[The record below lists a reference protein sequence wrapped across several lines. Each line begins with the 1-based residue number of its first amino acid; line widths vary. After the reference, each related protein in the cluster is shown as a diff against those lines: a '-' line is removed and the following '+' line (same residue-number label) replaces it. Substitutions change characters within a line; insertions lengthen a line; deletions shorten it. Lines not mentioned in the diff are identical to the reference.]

1 MSNLAFKVY
10 DRNVK
15 ENHNKLR
22 KVGEI
27 PGIIYGEFL
36 DENIPVKM
44 CNAELIRMLRK
55 NNSGSIIEVSL
66 ENKIIKCV
74 VKEVQKN
81 ERHEIIHVDFQYIKP
96 NEIIKMRIPI
106 KFIGQDIL
114 EGKRLTL
121 ETHNLYID
129 LQGDVEKIP
138 ESIEFDA
145 SNMELDDKVF
155 IEDIVIP
162 KDITI
167 LSDPKTLLAVVS
179 SQYFN

>member
-10 DRNVK
+10 ERNVK
-15 ENHNKLR
+15 ENQNRLR
-22 KVGEI
+22 KTGQI

-36 DENIPVKM
+36 EETIPVKM
-44 CNAELIRMLRK
+44 CNAELRRMLRK
-55 NNSGSIIEVSL
+55 NSSGSILEVSL
-66 ENKIIKCV
+66 EDKKINCV

-96 NEIIKMRIPI
+96 NEVIKMRIPI
-106 KFIGQDIL
+106 KFIGQDLL
-114 EGKRLTL
+114 ESKRLTL

-138 ESIEFDA
+138 ESIELDA
-145 SNMELDDKVF
+145 SDMKLDDKVF

-162 KDITI
+162 QDITI

>member
-1 MSNLAFKVY
+1 MSNVALKVY
-10 DRNVK
+10 NRNVK
-15 ENHNKLR
+15 ENQAKLR
-22 KVGEI
+22 RKGEI

-36 DENIPVKM
+36 EENIPVKM
-44 CNAELIRMLRK
+44 CNAELRRMLGK
-55 NNSGSIIEVSL
+55 NSSGSILEVSL
-66 ENKIIKCV
+66 EDKKINCV

-96 NEIIKMRIPI
+96 NEVIKMRIPV

-114 EGKRLTL
+114 ETKRLTL

-138 ESIEFDA
+138 ESIELDA
-145 SNMELDDKVF
+145 SNMQLDDKVF

-167 LSDPKTLLAVVS
+167 ISDPKTLLAVVS

>member
-1 MSNLAFKVY
+1 MTNLNFKVY
-10 DRNVK
+10 ERNIK
-15 ENHNKLR
+15 ENQNRLR
-22 KVGEI
+22 KTGQI

-36 DENIPVKM
+36 DETIPVKM
-44 CNAELIRMLRK
+44 CNAELRRMLRK
-55 NNSGSIIEVSL
+55 NSSGSILKVSL
-66 ENKIIKCV
+66 EDKTINCV

-81 ERHEIIHVDFQYIKP
+81 DSHEIIHVDFQYIKP
-96 NEIIKMRIPI
+96 NEVIKMRIPV
-106 KFIGQDIL
+106 KFTGQDIL
-114 EGKRLTL
+114 ESKRFTL

-138 ESIEFDA
+138 ESIEVDA
-145 SNMELDDKVF
+145 SQMNIDDKVL

-162 KDITI
+162 QDITI